1 MQIEAFRGSLWDSR
15 MDTICLFIFQEGY
28 HAVEV
33 LGENVSVKLKESIDR
48 SYFKGKKSDVFKLP
62 SYGDL
67 QKDIYVIGLGESSKV
82 SLEVYR
88 SVAGDTARE
97 LRKNKVNQALVILP
111 EDPDE
116 NTSRAMAEGF
126 ELGSYAF
133 RKYKKEEEGEP
144 RPELERIEIF
154 QGNDLGI
161 ETGKVLAC
169 SQNLARDL
177 ANEPGNVINPSSLAL
192 HADQI
197 ARDMGLKCDI
207 WDENKIQEEGM
218 LALWHVG
225 KGSSIPP
232 RFIHLSYVPEGDN
245 ARKFVFVGKGIT
257 FDSGGLNIKPGEHMR
272 DMKGDKTGA
281 CDVLGIMRGV
291 ARLRLP
297 FEVHG
302 LIGAA
307 ENMPGGN
314 SYRPDDIIRARNG
327 ITIEIDNTDAEGRV
341 TLADSLSFASELE
354 PEMIIDLAT
363 LTGACVVALGNY
375 TAGLFSPDDA
385 AASKVMQASR
395 TSGERFWRLPMDD
408 EKLREQLKS
417 SYADILNTGG
427 RGGGA
432 ITAAMF
438 LREFVKEGIPWVHL
452 DIAGVDNYKK
462 PFWYYPEGATGFGVR
477 TCLQFL
483 MDQVS

>member
-1 MQIEAFRGSLWDSR
+1 MYIEAFKGSLWDST
-15 MDTICLFIFQEGY
+15 METFCLFVCQKEYSSLQILGDTISG
-28 HAVEV
+28 
-33 LGENVSVKLKESIDR
+33 KLAGSLER
-48 SYFKGKKSDVFKLP
+48 SGFKGKKGDIFKVP

-67 QKDIYVIGLGESSKV
+67 HKDIYVIGLGEGSKL

-97 LRKNKVNQALVILP
+97 LKKNKVSQALVILP
-111 EDPDE
+111 EEPDE

-133 RKYKKEEEGEP
+133 TKYKKEEEGEP
-144 RPELERIEIF
+144 RPELKRIEIF
-154 QGNDLGI
+154 KGNDLGI

-169 SQNLARDL
+169 SQNFARDL
-177 ANEPGNVINPSSLAL
+177 ANEPGNVINPTSLAL
-192 HADQI
+192 QADQI
-197 ARDMGLKCDI
+197 ARDMGLKCHI
-207 WDENKIQEEGM
+207 WDEHKIREEGM

-225 KGSSIPP
+225 KGSSTPP
-232 RFIHLSYVPEGDN
+232 RFIHLSYIPEGN
-245 ARKFVFVGKGIT
+245 NSRKFVFVGKGIT

-297 FEVHG
+297 CEVHG

-327 ITIEIDNTDAEGRV
+327 KTIEIDNTDAEGRV
-341 TLADSLSFASELE
+341 TLADSLAFASELE

-375 TAGLFSPDDA
+375 TAGLFSPNDD
-385 AASKVMQASR
+385 AASKVLEASR

-408 EKLREQLKS
+408 DKLREQIKS

-438 LREFVKEGIPWVHL
+438 LQEFVKEGVPWVHL
-452 DIAGVDNYKK
+452 DIAGVDSYKK